1 MDRCTYVNIAGKNYP
16 MSFSLGAAKRI
27 ISKFGSVEKLMKSLE
42 KKGDDFQKIDIA
54 VDLLETLISQGCA
67 YKNYFEKDL
76 PFPLDAPIED
86 GKWIPIPKEAIEIMI
101 EIYDLEE
108 IMKKLMECIKNGS
121 KKKVELQPDKKNV

>member
-108 IMKKLMECIKNGS
+108 IMKKHLLS
-121 KKKVELQPDKKNV
+121 VRR

>member
-108 IMKKLMECIKNGS
+108 IMKKIMECIKNGS

>member
-76 PFPLDAPIED
+76 PFPPDAPIED